1 MCKIK
6 NPYKLSDEFFKLS
19 KDESD
24 NKIEDF
30 YAEFLDSIDD
40 LDDFDEDYIETI
52 KITYLSKYLDYKD
65 KSVNYFNN

>member
-1 MCKIK
+1 MSKIK

-24 NKIEDF
+24 NEIEDF